1 MFCQH
6 KNLRLTKQNSLCKNR
21 YMKIGEVVNGWRRV
35 TGRPLRD
42 VSKEIGINTS
52 VLHAV
57 EGGADCDSETLVTI
71 LCWLLDRTPRKR
83 RTTAQKEG
91 Q

>member
-1 MFCQH
+1 
-6 KNLRLTKQNSLCKNR
+6 
-21 YMKIGEVVNGWRRV
+21 MKIGEVLNHWRRM

-42 VSKEIGINTS
+42 VAKEIGINTS

-57 EGGADCDSETLVTI
+57 EGGAACDSETLVTI
-71 LCWLLDRTPRKR
+71 LCWMLDRIPRKR
-83 RTTAQKEG
+83 KATAQKEG